1 MSIFVVCTTFATVYA
16 VTSYVF
22 LRKPQWIHRIRR
34 PAFIA
39 RNIGHRGGA
48 GESIEN
54 SFLAFDKGL
63 ENGLEM
69 LELDCHLTKDS
80 QAVVH
85 HDFTLNR
92 TTGQFGFIRDI
103 EYDKLPSIRSN
114 LQLYYD
120 SSIIISND
128 NPHDTDLLRIPLL
141 KDVFERYP
149 TTPINIDIKEN
160 SDELIKQ
167 VSDLIKKYQREHITY
182 WGSFSHKICRKL
194 TAQNSRIVRF
204 CSFQEAAGI
213 VLTYWLGLLP
223 FIRLTPGAFEVPMP
237 GVVFRKSGENLD
249 WKLKIIL
256 YLAERALNNK
266 SMFAHL
272 QRRGIPVYVW
282 ILNNEE
288 EFEYAFKKIGVTG
301 VMTDYP
307 THLQKYLKSNKH
319 EFLLE

>member
-223 FIRLTPGAFEVPMP
+223 FIRLTP
-237 GVVFRKSGENLD
+237 
-249 WKLKIIL
+249 
-256 YLAERALNNK
+256 
-266 SMFAHL
+266 
-272 QRRGIPVYVW
+272 
-282 ILNNEE
+282 
-288 EFEYAFKKIGVTG
+288 
-301 VMTDYP
+301 
-307 THLQKYLKSNKH
+307 
-319 EFLLE
+319 